1 VSVGPGDKP
10 FRTQDM
16 TRNSARGL
24 YLPELRV
31 HVGRD
36 GYGGGMTAYS
46 WIAGEEVYAI
56 RVALIEQRWQVGP
69 QSTQECVEIAIQG
82 LRWYLGEADGVS
94 S

>member
-1 VSVGPGDKP
+1 MNRDDKP

-46 WIAGEEVYAI
+46 WIATEELHAV
-56 RVALIEQRWQVGP
+56 RVALIEQRWQEGP
-69 QSTQECVEIAIQG
+69 QSTLECVEVAIKG
-82 LRWYLGEADGVS
+82 LQWYLGEADGVS